1 MAEKENIDHIPFTL
15 TFHPHNHAV
24 KNLKLLQNNSEI
36 GTIFLQPPLI
46 SFKCDKNI
54 GNFLVWSSF

>member
-24 KNLKLLQNNSEI
+24 KNLKLLQNNSET

-46 SFKCDKNI
+46 LFKCDKNI
-54 GNFLVWSSF
+54 GNFLVRSSF

>member
-1 MAEKENIDHIPFTL
+1 MAEKENIDHIPFTF

-24 KNLKLLQNNSEI
+24 KNLKLLQNNSET

-54 GNFLVWSSF
+54 GNL